1 MANET
6 ASEPEAV
13 AARNFPLIDRQP
25 ARAGWWALAC
35 GVLTACGFQPLGLW
49 PLALL
54 AMGACTL
61 LFARATGPKQAAW
74 LGWLFGLGYFT
85 LGNNWIALA
94 FTYQAKMPV
103 ILGVLAV
110 PLLSL
115 YLAIY
120 PAIAAALA
128 RAIARKGGGIAF
140 ALVFA
145 ASWVVTE
152 WARAAIPLGY
162 AWNPLSMVLLGPF
175 ERPGIASLAPF
186 MGTYALSGIAVLLG
200 CGLVLLLV
208 ARRYPF
214 LGGLALVLAIAM
226 YRPGPAPQDSDLL
239 ATLVQPNIPQD
250 LLHEPALYEEHFRS
264 LADQSLPRDIG
275 GKRIVLWPESGMTD
289 YLREGYPQRYYNAT
303 TAFGSPVLARR
314 RLGSVVG
321 RDSILLTGAVDLEI
335 GEVENYVRAVGAR
348 NAVTVLDAEGDIIG
362 SYYKSHLVPFG
373 EYLPFRSILEPI
385 GIARLVPG
393 SFDFWPGPGPQTLDL
408 GAYGQ
413 AGILICY
420 EIVFSGEQTQ
430 PGNRPDYIFNPSNDG
445 WYGMFGP
452 PQHLAQA
459 RMRAI
464 EEGLPV
470 LRSTT
475 TGISGIIDA
484 HGVVRGS
491 LPMNVAGRID
501 LRVPQALPPT
511 LFARFGNALGL
522 AWAAIFLAAGL
533 IALRRPRG

>member
-1 MANET
+1 MPSET
-6 ASEPEAV
+6 AS
-13 AARNFPLIDRQP
+13 AATRSVPLIDRQP
-25 ARAGWWALAC
+25 RRAGLWALAC
-35 GVLTACGFQPLGLW
+35 GVLTASGFQPLGLW

-54 AMGACTL
+54 AIGAAML
-61 LFARATGPKQAAW
+61 LLARAAGPKQAAW

-120 PAIAAALA
+120 PALAAAVA
-128 RAIARKGGGIAF
+128 RSISRKGAGAAF

-145 ASWVVTE
+145 ASWIATE

-162 AWNPLSMVLLGPF
+162 AWNPLSMTLLGPF
-175 ERPGIASLAPF
+175 DRPGLASFAPF
-186 MGTYALSGIAVLLG
+186 MGTYALSGLAVLLG
-200 CGLVLLLV
+200 SALLLLV
-208 ARRYPF
+208 QARRF
-214 LGGLALVLAIAM
+214 AIFGAVAALLVLGM
-226 YRPGPAPQDSDLL
+226 YRPAAEPQDSDLL
-239 ATLVQPNIPQD
+239 ATVVQPNIAQD
-250 LLHEPALYEEHFRS
+250 RLHEPSLYEEHFRS
-264 LADQSLPRDIG
+264 LADQSLPREFG
-275 GKRIVLWPESGMTD
+275 AKRIVLWPESGMTD

-321 RDSILLTGAVDLEI
+321 RDSILLTGSVDLEI
-335 GEVENYVRAVGAR
+335 GEVEGYVRAVGAR
-348 NAVTVLDAEGDIIG
+348 NAVTVLDGAGDIIG
-362 SYYKSHLVPFG
+362 SYYKSNLVPFG
-373 EYLPFRSILEPI
+373 EYLPLRSVLEPI

-393 SFDFWPGPGPQTLDL
+393 SFDFWPGSGPQTLDL

-420 EIVFSGEQTQ
+420 EIVFSGEQTE
-430 PGNRPDYIFNPSNDG
+430 PGARPDYIFNPSNDG

-475 TGISGIIDA
+475 TGISAIIDA

-491 LPMNVAGRID
+491 LPMNVEGRID
-501 LRVPQALPPT
+501 LAVPQALPPT
-511 LFARFGNALGL
+511 LFSQLGNALGL
-522 AWAAIFLAAGL
+522 AWAALFLVAGL
-533 IALRRPRG
+533 IALRRSRG